1 MGLSV
6 WKSLRVLLNQRLLG
20 GGGRGAYEGA
30 EEWTGGDWRWGI
42 LAVKENGVAWSPN
55 MGGWQRFPNLAV
67 DPNPLEGI
75 RVWLDSRPL
84 QICGLMLFKDKAQ
97 ESISEKPILRAV
109 VPTKQEDLPVFVHSV
124 LPAEAVTL
132 C

>member
-30 EEWTGGDWRWGI
+30 EEWIGGDWRWGI

-67 DPNPLEGI
+67 DPNPLEGDTCM
-75 RVWLDSRPL
+75 VGFPASPDLWADAL
-84 QICGLMLFKDKAQ
+84 QG
-97 ESISEKPILRAV
+97 
-109 VPTKQEDLPVFVHSV
+109 
-124 LPAEAVTL
+124 
-132 C
+132 